1 MTFHANT
8 DELALESELPDKVS
22 ELENDSGFITA
33 SSSAFTAKRDKTD
46 MSAVVG
52 TTYASWNLS
61 ALHSTTY
68 SPALELKWG
77 TYNVFGQEQECW
89 LVDDEY
95 RQLCFFLLPELNML
109 YWGVRNQD
117 GSYIAGYGETIT
129 LSSDELSIA
138 TINGVAE
145 ITCTR
150 TSKEG
155 SPEVST
161 IATMKDLRGFQNIN
175 EKRDWWDNTTP
186 ASVDATGKFT
196 INTFSVMV
204 GSSSYVL
211 DQFSKSGST
220 STWKTTSGDYPNI
233 TTTDGLNFTLNYD
246 SSTTAYFT
254 MGELKPGPAKG
265 TIGGSNFNVYANFKL
280 TTFALKDYVDSQ
292 IGSVLNEQ
300 F

>member
-1 MTFHANT
+1 M
-8 DELALESELPDKVS
+8 DDSGKLAKESDLPTKTSDLV
-22 ELENDSGFITA
+22 NDSGYLTA

-61 ALHSTTY
+61 ALHGTTY

-77 TYNVFGQEQECW
+77 TYNVFGEEQECW

-95 RQLCFFLLPELNML
+95 RQVCFFLLPELNML

-175 EKRDWWDNTTP
+175 EKRDWWDNTCP
-186 ASVDATGKFT
+186 ASIDTSGKYT
-196 INTFSVMV
+196 INTFSAVI
-204 GSSSYVL
+204 GSNSYFL

-220 STWKTTSGDYPNI
+220 STWKGSGNYPTI
-233 TTTDGLNFTLNYD
+233 TTTDGLNFVLNSD
-246 SSTTAYFT
+246 SSTTGYFT
-254 MGELKPGPAKG
+254 IGELKPGPAKG
-265 TIGGSNFNVYANFKL
+265 TIGGSNFNIYANFML
-280 TTFALKDYVDSQ
+280 TTYAMKDYVDSQ
-292 IGSVLNEQ
+292 IGNVLNEQ